1 MDNKKI
7 IGITGAT
14 GSGKDT
20 FCKYIKENYPNVFC
34 FRFSQPLSEVLG
46 IFFNDIKK
54 EDQQWLAI
62 TLRERFGK
70 EILWEAIKKKIGEI
84 KEGIVLLNGVRY
96 VEEYEGIKKLGGKI
110 IYLTAESKTRWE
122 RVKIRG
128 EKKDDDVPYEKFL
141 EMEKAAT
148 EVLISQIGKKA
159 DMTIEN
165 NGSVEDFYAKIKAT
179 LEKI

>member
-1 MDNKKI
+1 MNNKKI

-20 FCKYIKENYPNVFC
+20 LCNFIKDNYQNVFC

-54 EDQQWLAI
+54 EDQQWLAT

-70 EILWEAIKKKIGEI
+70 EILWEAIKKKIESV
-84 KEGIVLLNGVRY
+84 KEGIVLLNGIRFL
-96 VEEYEGIKKLGGKI
+96 EEYEGIKKLGGKI
-110 IYLTAESKTRWE
+110 IYINAESKLRWE
-122 RVKIRG
+122 RVRMRG

-148 EVLISQIGKKA
+148 EVLIAQIGQKA
-159 DMTIEN
+159 DMAIGN
-165 NGSVEDFYAKIKAT
+165 NSSVEDFYVKIKEA

>member
-1 MDNKKI
+1 
-7 IGITGAT
+7 
-14 GSGKDT
+14 
-20 FCKYIKENYPNVFC
+20 
-34 FRFSQPLSEVLG
+34 LG

-62 TLRERFGK
+62 ALRERFGK
-70 EILWEAIKKKIGEI
+70 DILWQAIKKKIENV
-84 KEGIVLLNGVRY
+84 KEGIVILNGVRMW
-96 VEEYEGIKKLGGKI
+96 EEYNALKELGGQVV
-110 IYLTAESKTRWE
+110 YATANPKLRWE

-148 EVLISQIGKKA
+148 EVLIAQIGEKA
-159 DMTIEN
+159 DVKIEN
-165 NGSVEDFYAKIKAT
+165 DGSFEDFYAKIKEA